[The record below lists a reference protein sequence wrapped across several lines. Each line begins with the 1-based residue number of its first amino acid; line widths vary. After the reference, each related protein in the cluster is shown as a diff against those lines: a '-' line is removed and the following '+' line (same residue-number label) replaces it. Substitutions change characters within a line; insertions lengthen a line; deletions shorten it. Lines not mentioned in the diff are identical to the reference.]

1 MKKHIKL
8 PEIIEIEYFK
18 SLPTTPETDKSFS
31 DYFQEEKRKKNNLK
45 RSKDVMDKKA
55 SLPKS

>member
-8 PEIIEIEYFK
+8 PEIIEIEYFE

-31 DYFQEEKRKKNNLK
+31 DYFQEEKKKKNNLK
-45 RSKDVMDKKA
+45 VSKSANNKPASHSKD
-55 SLPKS
+55 

>member
-8 PEIIEIEYFK
+8 PEIIEIEYFE

-31 DYFQEEKRKKNNLK
+31 DYFQKEKKKKNMLK
-45 RSKDVMDKKA
+45 RAKGVSDKKA
-55 SLPKS
+55 SLSKG

>member
-18 SLPTTPETDKSFS
+18 SLPTTPEIDKSFS
-31 DYFQEEKRKKNNLK
+31 DYFQEQKKKKNNLK
-45 RSKDVMDKKA
+45 LSKNANNKKA
-55 SLPKS
+55 SLSKN

>member
-31 DYFQEEKRKKNNLK
+31 DYFQEEKKKKNMLK
-45 RSKDVMDKKA
+45 RTKGVSDKKA
-55 SLPKS
+55 SLSKG